1 MFDLDST
8 ECRPLRAYSSP
19 HIRHHINS
27 WATHWVNL
35 VQKSD
40 GKPIRH
46 NKSLQDYFLS
56 LLRYRDKQDSPEPDM
71 LYEDYVDS
79 PLCYCQDDP
88 ETLQIHEDLV
98 AFENDDSDPSEIIDR
113 EESLLTGQPEETS
126 WWQNISDTLYNQQD
140 IYTRLLEF
148 YLTLMALI
156 SYGPVTLES
165 NDPELND
172 VTDGLDVFEKQRQR
186 ILLPYRLYQVNL
198 YS

>member
-1 MFDLDST
+1 
-8 ECRPLRAYSSP
+8 
-19 HIRHHINS
+19 
-27 WATHWVNL
+27 
-35 VQKSD
+35 
-40 GKPIRH
+40 
-46 NKSLQDYFLS
+46 
-56 LLRYRDKQDSPEPDM
+56 M